1 VHGLLPAG
9 DDPRLRLLVTDDRGY
24 DLVASLVADAREG
37 MIRVFANAAR
47 CAELISGHPAWR
59 PEPST
64 AMVCPDLGG
73 RPTVAP
79 PSDLTVRPVRRL
91 AGDAGDGVSLED
103 AVAAALLA
111 DPRIKDAPEA
121 FAAYLRSLPPTIRL
135 FAAVDAGSAVRA
147 TSGSGVYGT
156 DASVLFVNTDP
167 RWRGRGI
174 GRAMTAMALRSAR
187 DRGAQRA
194 CLDASGAGLS
204 IYTRLGFEEV
214 ARITRFLAS
223 P

>member
-1 VHGLLPAG
+1 
-9 DDPRLRLLVTDDRGY
+9 
-24 DLVASLVADAREG
+24 
-37 MIRVFANAAR
+37 MIRVFAVAAR
-47 CAELISGHPAWR
+47 CAGLVGGHPAWR
-59 PEPST
+59 PAPAT
-64 AMVCPDLGG
+64 AMVCPDLEGL
-73 RPTVAP
+73 PTVAP

-91 AGDAGDGVSLED
+91 AGDAADGVPLED

-111 DPRIKDAPEA
+111 DPGIKDAPEA
-121 FAAYLRSLPPTIRL
+121 LADYLRSLPPATRL
-135 FAAVDAGSAVRA
+135 FAAMDAGGAVRA

-174 GRAMTAMALRSAR
+174 GGAMTATALRSAR

-204 IYTRLGFEEV
+204 IYRRLGFEGV
-214 ARITRFLAS
+214 AQMTRFFAS